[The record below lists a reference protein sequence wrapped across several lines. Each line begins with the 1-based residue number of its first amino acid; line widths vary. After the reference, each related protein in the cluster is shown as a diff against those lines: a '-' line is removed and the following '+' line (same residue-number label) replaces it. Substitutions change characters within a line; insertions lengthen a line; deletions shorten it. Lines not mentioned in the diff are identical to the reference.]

1 MNSIICLILLL
12 VSLLFYLEINKENYA
27 SYGGWRWTK
36 SNKNKKPSESS
47 DNSKSEG
54 EASKSKKK
62 NKGSGSGES
71 KKNES
76 LGIQV
81 KNITPPKRNK
91 EKEEEEKRKKRKED
105 DRRILSNRCITADNC
120 NIPYQK
126 KLLKI
131 VGQPDTKRWSEY
143 IFEPT
148 ETDNY
153 NKNDAKNIANDEV
166 LYSERDLKEYAYDVD
181 QKSRIGIPLRGKLHS
196 QMKKVK
202 KKKGSCLEIQATS
215 DDQLLNEQSFK
226 NKTAIERFKPNV
238 LRTKLWKNS
247 GHVVLNENYVNPF
260 NSKDLS
266 PLKAPLLNNYE
277 KNNAKKPSQFEV
289 ISEVNKYYKDKFPK
303 CIDNKN
309 ELRSYIDRQIQKKY
323 DENISNEKYFL
334 ATARE
339 YREAGSC
346 HKLLKTKEKLKIFS
360 LDNHIMYDEPISN
373 KLKIKHY
380 DSDLS
385 EIHIKMDIL
394 TPKIWG
400 SIETNTNQ
408 GKECLPWKTAR
419 GGKKSHFSKSN
430 DDNTCGDPDGDGF
443 DWCYTS
449 NGPNNYWGKCK
460 QQKSNQFFLAL
471 IGKGDYSPEVTTEN
485 GCCGLAI
492 SLIYQPM
499 LSKNKAILALTNSCN
514 TDDEAKWEILAQE
527 ENSLLNNNT
536 RYQIDIYYDTI
547 TGLTKIWKNG
557 ELAFSTTILGGKIK
571 KGYISLGS
579 GCHSKVFKPWKGK
592 IYKMDIFSGKPSW
605 VDDGAGK
612 PVEGFTSGSSAKKY
626 YDKTISKNRG
636 VPIKNPHGNR
646 RLTPKKAPYEKYLS
660 QLSGKLSNVE
670 FKYHKMS
677 GTKEIKENFKQN
689 KFIKKNTNK
698 FLNAE
703 QNIKKIIKKDKTKIL
718 KKTKKKCNVETFTK
732 KNKNS
737 NSKKTKIK
745 KAKKKKIKKAKKIN
759 KIEKFNQ
766 EIDSNI
772 PQANPINNIE
782 KEEFN
787 KKIFANAEGKK
798 PVVDK
803 PFDFKPKV
811 EFKHEQPEKK
821 IASAY
826 GWSYIP
832 PQYWSVPQ
840 KRPPVCIPAAGTEEI
855 VRPLYDKGTPV
866 NALEWNQVGSIIPK
880 FEYKTVYNPNY
891 YYPGWIAQ
899 DNVNYPKKGAV
910 STEYY
915 NNNPATAT
923 NPNQGK

>member
-12 VSLLFYLEINKENYA
+12 VSLLFFLKINKENYA
-27 SYGGWRWTK
+27 SYGGWRWIKT
-36 SNKNKKPSESS
+36 NKNEKPSESDESESAAGNS
-47 DNSKSEG
+47 DEDESS
-54 EASKSKKK
+54 
-62 NKGSGSGES
+62 SGSGES
-71 KKNES
+71 GKNKS

-81 KNITPPKRNK
+81 KNNTPPKK
-91 EKEEEEKRKKRKED
+91 KSKKEEEDDKRKQREED
-105 DRRILSNRCITADNC
+105 DKRILSNRCLTADNC
-120 NIPYQK
+120 NVPYQK
-126 KLLKI
+126 KILKI

-143 IFEPT
+143 LFEPT
-148 ETDNY
+148 ETNNY

-166 LYSERDLKEYAYDVD
+166 LYSERNLKEFEYDVD
-181 QKSRIGIPLRGKLHS
+181 QQSRMGIPLRGKLHS

-202 KKKGSCLEIQATS
+202 KKQGSCLEIQATS
-215 DDQLLNEQSFK
+215 DDQLLNEHLFK
-226 NKTAIERFKPNV
+226 NKTAIENFKPNL
-238 LRTKLWKNS
+238 LRTKLWENS
-247 GHVVLNENYVNPF
+247 GHVLNENYVNPF
-260 NSKDLS
+260 DSKDLS

-277 KNNAKKPSQFEV
+277 TNSAKKPSQFEV
-289 ISEVNKYYKDKFPK
+289 IKEVDKYYNDKFPK
-303 CIDNKN
+303 CIGNKN
-309 ELRSYIDRQIQKKY
+309 ELKSYIDGQIQKKY

-360 LDNHIMYDEPISN
+360 LDNHIMYDEPVSN
-373 KLKIKHY
+373 KLKIKQH

-385 EIHIKMDIL
+385 EIHIKTDIL
-394 TPKIWG
+394 TPKTWG
-400 SIETNTNQ
+400 SKITNTIK
-408 GKECLPWKTAR
+408 GERCFPWKTAR
-419 GGKKSHFSKSN
+419 GGKKSYFAKSD
-430 DDNTCGDPDGDGF
+430 DDNACGDPDGDGF

-449 NGPNNYWGKCK
+449 NGPRNYWGKCNK
-460 QQKSNQFFLAL
+460 KKSNQFFLAL
-471 IGKGDYSPEVTTEN
+471 IGKGDYSPEVSTKK

-492 SLIYQPM
+492 SLIYEPM
-499 LSKNKAILALTNSCN
+499 LSKDKAILALTNVCN
-514 TDDEAKWEILAQE
+514 EEATEDGGQWGILAQKK
-527 ENSLLNNNT
+527 NIMLSNNT

-557 ELAFSTTILGGKIK
+557 ELAFSTTIPGGQIK

-579 GCHSKVFKPWKGK
+579 GCHSKVFKPWTGK

-636 VPIKNPHGNR
+636 KPKKNPHGNR
-646 RLTPKKAPYEKYLS
+646 RLNPKNAPYEKYLS
-660 QLSGKLSNVE
+660 QLSGKLNNVE
-670 FKYHKMS
+670 LKYHKMS
-677 GTKEIKENFKQN
+677 GTKKIKENFKQN

-703 QNIKKIIKKDKTKIL
+703 QNIKKKIKKDQSKIM
-718 KKTKKKCNVETFTK
+718 KKKIKKKCNVETFTK
-732 KNKNS
+732 SKSKKNKGRKN
-737 NSKKTKIK
+737 KP
-745 KAKKKKIKKAKKIN
+745 KKIKAKRMK
-759 KIEKFNQ
+759 KVEKFNQ
-766 EIDSNI
+766 KIDSNI

-787 KKIFANAEGKK
+787 KKNFANAEGKK

-923 NPNQGK
+923 KPNQGN